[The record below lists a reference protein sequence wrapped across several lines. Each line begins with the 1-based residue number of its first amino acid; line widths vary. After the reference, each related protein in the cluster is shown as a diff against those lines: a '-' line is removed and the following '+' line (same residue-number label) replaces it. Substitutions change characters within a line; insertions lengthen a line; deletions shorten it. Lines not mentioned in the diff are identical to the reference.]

1 MSDGSKLGPLG
12 SAPGPG
18 QSSRKSSDS
27 GHSPGPDS
35 CSCSSSSHDNNSSD
49 IRSVSLRILN
59 SKSRLD
65 AGT

>member
-1 MSDGSKLGPLG
+1 MSDGSKSGPLG
-12 SAPGPG
+12 SAAGPG

-49 IRSVSLRILN
+49 IRLVVLYIFLLN
-59 SKSRLD
+59 YQVV
-65 AGT
+65 TF